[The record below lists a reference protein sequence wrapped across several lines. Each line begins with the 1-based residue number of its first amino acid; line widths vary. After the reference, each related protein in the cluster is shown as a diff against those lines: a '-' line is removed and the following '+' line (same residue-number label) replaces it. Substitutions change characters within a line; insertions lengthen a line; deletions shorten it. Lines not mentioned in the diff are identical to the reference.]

1 MAKVL
6 LIDDDPDQLVLIKTY
21 LENCDCQLS
30 VMIDGNTVIDEIERF
45 KPEVVISDIMMPG
58 MTGAGVYDAIREEI
72 GPDLPII
79 ISSGTRLHIKGKKDP
94 LLAYCPKPV
103 DFDNLRQTVQ
113 DLISIAREK
122 ESETK

>member
-6 LIDDDPDQLVLIKTY
+6 LIDDDPDQLDLIKTF

-30 VMIDGNTVIDEIERF
+30 VMIDGNKVIDEIERF
-45 KPEVVISDIMMPG
+45 KPDVVITDIMMPG
-58 MTGAGVYDAIREEI
+58 MTGSSVYDAIREEV
-72 GPDLPII
+72 GPNMPII
-79 ISSGTRLHIKGKKDP
+79 LSSGTNLHIKGKKDP

-103 DFDNLRQTVQ
+103 DFDNLKKTVQ
-113 DLISIAREK
+113 DMISIAREK